1 MWEKKW
7 QLLLLVLLLLYTA
20 FVVVHLSRHPEVF
33 QWDFRTYYFAAKAHA
48 AGLNP
53 YDIQNLRKVSPV
65 GIEPAQD
72 FLYQPVAL
80 YFFYPL
86 GLLDF
91 SEAYQIYLFLKIILV
106 IYLFYLWRKWFLGR
120 NNVAIMC
127 LFIILAFNNAIYR
140 DLAAGNISL
149 FEQFFIWV
157 ALVLFMRRRLSLFC
171 LSIVLAAIFKI
182 VPILFLGLL
191 FLLDNKKQALTY
203 FGLSVLGYAGIVG
216 VSYLSSPKLF
226 LSFLTVSQGALAE
239 SGVNNPSTLALI
251 LSILNDF
258 GNFIGFPLSP
268 KIAMDIY
275 LAVVT
280 IILIISRRALIALKC
295 MEDIEK
301 EKLALLFICVVYAL
315 IVPRF
320 KDYSFILLL
329 APSFFIIFKA
339 EFMKMQHLIFII
351 IIFSPYL
358 TLPLVGAA
366 VRELMLYYP
375 LFIAYFV
382 WYLYLR
388 YISLVSPCKLTPAS
402 AP

>member
-1 MWEKKW
+1 
-7 QLLLLVLLLLYTA
+7 
-20 FVVVHLSRHPEVF
+20 
-33 QWDFRTYYFAAKAHA
+33 
-48 AGLNP
+48 
-53 YDIQNLRKVSPV
+53 
-65 GIEPAQD
+65 
-72 FLYQPVAL
+72 
-80 YFFYPL
+80 
-86 GLLDF
+86 
-91 SEAYQIYLFLKIILV
+91 
-106 IYLFYLWRKWFLGR
+106 
-120 NNVAIMC
+120 
-127 LFIILAFNNAIYR
+127 
-140 DLAAGNISL
+140 
-149 FEQFFIWV
+149 
-157 ALVLFMRRRLSLFC
+157 MRRRLSLFC